1 MTNGSIGLQDRAE
14 IEWLLSEVIGRRDR
28 DEGDSMAELF
38 TEDAHIVTPHL
49 DLNGRSEIHNFFS
62 DHERAAE
69 VRTQH
74 LWSNLILTSL
84 EDGRVQADSCALTF
98 AVPAAEAD
106 KGVMVMIGNWRYVVA
121 MQPEGWRI
129 ADQRVRYTLS
139 GRLNPIEGD
148 S

>member
-1 MTNGSIGLQDRAE
+1 MTYRNISPQDRAE

-28 DEGDSMAELF
+28 DEGDAMGELF
-38 TEDAHIVTPHL
+38 TEDARVVTPHL
-49 DLNGRSEIHNFFS
+49 DLNGRSDIHAFFS
-62 DHERAAE
+62 DRERAAE

-74 LWSNLILTSL
+74 LWSNLTLTSL
-84 EDGRVQADSCALTF
+84 EDGRVQADACALTF

-129 ADQRVRYTLS
+129 AYQRVRYTLS

>member
-1 MTNGSIGLQDRAE
+1 MTNGSISPQDRAE

-28 DEGDSMAELF
+28 DEGSIMAELF
-38 TEDAHIVTPHL
+38 TEDAHVVTPHL
-49 DLNGRSEIHNFFS
+49 DLNGRSEIHAFFS
-62 DHERAAE
+62 DQVSAAQ

-84 EDGRVQADSCALTF
+84 EDGRVQAESSALTF

-106 KGVMVMIGNWRYVVA
+106 KGVVVMIGNWRYVVA
-121 MQPEGWRI
+121 RQPEGWRI
-129 ADQRVRYTLS
+129 AEQRVRYTLS
-139 GRLNPIEGD
+139 GRLNPIEAD